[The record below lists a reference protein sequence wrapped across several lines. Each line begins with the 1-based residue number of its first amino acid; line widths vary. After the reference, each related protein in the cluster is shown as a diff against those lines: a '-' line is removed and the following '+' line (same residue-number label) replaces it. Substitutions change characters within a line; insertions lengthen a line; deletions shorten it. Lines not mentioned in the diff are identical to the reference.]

1 LDGVLEALDVAGNAG
16 RHLAG
21 ARSNEGT
28 MEEGNGDI
36 PEEADNTARV
46 NKLLEGSHTADE
58 GTEVEE
64 EH

>member
-1 LDGVLEALDVAGNAG
+1 MLEALDVTGDAG

-28 MEEGNGDI
+28 MGEGNGDI
-36 PEEADNTARV
+36 PEEADNTARAD
-46 NKLLEGSHTADE
+46 KLLEDSHTVDE

-64 EH
+64 EQ